1 MVSKNIKSLLSLI
14 AFFSGMSFLHSQV
27 ISVEPVFPKET
38 DTVTIIYDA
47 SLGNGALKGVTQV
60 YAHAGVITNLST
72 SGADWKHVVGTWGTA
87 DAKVKMTGL
96 GNNRWKM
103 RYHMKN
109 FYAQAGAFQAGE
121 TIQQMAFVF
130 RNQDGSLVG
139 RTSAGGDIFSPVY
152 SASSSLMLKITLP
165 ESKTTIGKNTD
176 IFKVVAWTSKSANIN
191 IYLDQTL
198 FRSLSSKD
206 SIQDYFTNFTAGS
219 HQIKVVATLGSETAS
234 DSVNFVVNPSVVQQ
248 TLPTGLEQGI
258 NYVNDST
265 VYLVLYAPYK
275 NYVYAIG
282 DFSNWQPDL
291 KYFMKYDASKACWW
305 TLIEGLKPGVEVGYQ
320 YLVDGTKRIADPF
333 SPLMLN
339 EWDDAYIS
347 PTVYPNLKPY
357 PKNKTSGWV
366 TVMQPG
372 AQGFSWSKVNF
383 QRPSKEKLVIYEC
396 LVRDFT
402 KAQNFKALQD
412 TLPYLKRLGITALQL
427 MPVTEFE
434 GNLSWGYNPASHM
447 ALDKY
452 YGNRNAF
459 KSLVNAC
466 HEQGIA
472 VIMDVVFNHAFSTAP
487 ICQLY
492 WDDAASAPTTNSPYA
507 NIVAKHPFNVGYDLN
522 HESSA
527 MRYYTKRILK
537 YLLEEYKVDGFRFD
551 LSKGFTQKNSG
562 NDAGAMS
569 AYDASRIAIWT
580 DYYNAVQSYSPGAY
594 HILEHFAD
602 NSEEVEL
609 SKKGMMLW
617 GNAVYNMT
625 EAAMGFSAN
634 SDFSWGLDYTKRGFE
649 PNGLVSYASSHDE
662 ERMAYQLVNYGN
674 SGSGYSTRSNPTFLE
689 RMGLMYSYLWLTPG
703 PKMMWQFDE
712 LGYDYSINHCV
723 NGTVNNACRLDNKPV
738 RWDYWTANA
747 NRKKL
752 YFINAML
759 IHLKTNYTDVN
770 KPSNYSLNASNKYKR
785 LQLNGSGFTTL
796 VYGSTDVAPQ
806 TVTPAFPFTGTWYD
820 YITGDSLVVTN
831 TNQTVSYKA
840 GEYHVWTSKRV
851 KNPFLNSNQSSI
863 DELEKNVISV
873 YPNPTNG
880 QIVFNWEGHGQGAVA
895 KFAMYDLTGK
905 KITERKNLEN
915 GETIDISEHN
925 RGIFIYEITLG
936 GTVERGKLILE

>member
-1 MVSKNIKSLLSLI
+1 MFVQKFKNIFIGVAMLLTFQKLQ
-14 AFFSGMSFLHSQV
+14 SQV
-27 ISVEPVFPKET
+27 LSVEPVFPKET

-47 SLGNGALKGVTQV
+47 SLGNAALKGVSQV
-60 YAHAGVITNLST
+60 YAHAGVITSLST

-87 DAKVKMTGL
+87 DAKVKMTAL

-109 FYAQAGAFQAGE
+109 FYAQAGAFQSGE
-121 TIQQMAFVF
+121 VILQMAFVF

-152 SASSSLMLKITLP
+152 SASSSLLLKITLP
-165 ESKTTIGKNTD
+165 ESKVTLGKSTD
-176 IFKVVAWTSKSANIN
+176 LFKVVAWTSKNANIDC
-191 IYLDQTL
+191 YLDGIL
-198 FRSLSSKD
+198 VRSLSSKD
-206 SIQDYFTNFTAGS
+206 SMQQLFTNFAVGS
-219 HQIKVVATLGSETAS
+219 HTIKMVANSGSESAS
-234 DSVNFVVNPSVVQQ
+234 DSVIYVVNPSVVQQ
-248 TLPTGLEQGI
+248 TMPTGLEQGI
-258 NYVNDST
+258 NYIGDT
-265 VYLVLYAPYK
+265 AAYLVLYAPYK

-291 KYFMKYDASKACWW
+291 KYFMNYDPSKACYWVK
-305 TLIEGLKPGVEVGYQ
+305 IEGLKPGVEVGYQ
-320 YLVDGTKRIADPF
+320 YLVDGVKRIADPF

-339 EWDDAYIS
+339 EWDDSYIPS
-347 PTVYPNLKPY
+347 AVYPNLKAY

-372 AQGFSWSKVNF
+372 EATFSWSKVNF

-402 KAQNFKALQD
+402 KAQSFKAIQD

-459 KSLVNAC
+459 KSLINAC

-492 WDDAASAPTTNSPYA
+492 WDDAASAPTSNSPYA

-527 MRYYTKRILK
+527 TKYYVKRILK

-562 NDAGAMS
+562 NDAGAMG

-625 EAAMGFSAN
+625 EAAMGYSAN
-634 SDFSWGLDYTKRGFE
+634 SDFGWGIDYSKRGFD
-649 PNGLVSYASSHDE
+649 PNNLVGYASSHDE
-662 ERMAYQLVNYGN
+662 ERMAYQLINFGN
-674 SGSGYSTRSNPTFLE
+674 SASGYSTRSNPTFLE
-689 RMGLMYSYLWLTPG
+689 RMAMMYSYLWLTPG
-703 PKMMWQFDE
+703 PKMIWQFDE
-712 LGYDYSINHCV
+712 LGYDYSINYCV
-723 NGTVNNACRLDNKPV
+723 NGTINNACRLDNKPV
-738 RWDYWTANA
+738 RWDYWTGNA
-747 NRKKL
+747 NRRKL
-752 YFINAML
+752 YFSNAMML
-759 IHLKTNYTDVN
+759 HLKNKYDDVS
-770 KPSNYSLNASNKYKR
+770 KPNSYNLSTSNKYKR
-785 LQLNGSGFTTL
+785 LQLNGAGFTTL
-796 VYGSTDVAPQ
+796 VYGSTDVSAQ
-806 TVTPAFPFTGTWYD
+806 TVYPGFPFTGTWYD
-820 YITGDSLVVTN
+820 YLKGDSLVVSDVN
-831 TNQTVSYKA
+831 MSMSYKA
-840 GEYHVWTSKRV
+840 GEFHVWTSKRLE
-851 KNPFLNSNQSSI
+851 NPFINTAISGI
-863 DELEKNVISV
+863 DNLAAANISV
-873 YPNPTNG
+873 YPNPTEGKIQVSWDIAVTDAKVEIYDIAGKQIQKVGILNG
-880 QIVFNWEGHGQGAVA
+880 GLIDFEGQKSG
-895 KFAMYDLTGK
+895 MYIYKVWLGDKVVSGK
-905 KITERKNLEN
+905 VVLR
-915 GETIDISEHN
+915 
-925 RGIFIYEITLG
+925 
-936 GTVERGKLILE
+936 

>member
-1 MVSKNIKSLLSLI
+1 MSVTKLKNIFVFAVLFLLSTSLK
-14 AFFSGMSFLHSQV
+14 SQV
-27 ISVEPVFPKET
+27 LTVEPVFPKET

-47 SLGNGALKGVTQV
+47 TLGNAALKGVGQV

-72 SGADWKHVVGTWGTA
+72 SSADWKHVVGTWGTA
-87 DAKVKMTGL
+87 DAKVKMTAL

-103 RYHMKN
+103 RYHLKN
-109 FYAQAGAFQAGE
+109 FYAQAGAFQANE
-121 TIQQMAFVF
+121 VIQQMAFVF

-139 RTSAGGDIFSPVY
+139 RTAAGGDIFTPVY

-165 ESKTTIGKNTD
+165 ESKTTIGKGTD
-176 IFKVVAWTSKSANIN
+176 LFKVVTWTSKNANIDC
-191 IYLDQTL
+191 YLDG
-198 FRSLSSKD
+198 SLVRGVVSKD
-206 SIQDYFTNFTAGS
+206 SLQEIFSNFSPGS
-219 HQIKVVATLGSETAS
+219 HTIKMLAKAGMEVAA
-234 DSVNFVVNPSVVQQ
+234 DSVYFVVNPAVVQQ
-248 TLPTGLEQGI
+248 TMPAGLEQGI

-275 NYVYAIG
+275 NFVYAIG

-291 KYFMKYDASKACWW
+291 KYFMKYDPSKACFW
-305 TLIEGLKPGVEVGYQ
+305 TKIEGLKPGFEVGYQ

-339 EWDDAYIS
+339 EWDDAYIPS
-347 PTVYPNLKPY
+347 AVYPNLKAY

-372 AQGFSWSKVNF
+372 EQAFSWSKVNF

-402 KAQNFKALQD
+402 KAQSFKALQD

-492 WDDAASAPTTNSPYA
+492 WDDTAFAPTANSPYA

-562 NDAGAMS
+562 SDAGAMS

-634 SDFSWGLDYTKRGFE
+634 SDFGWGIDYTKRGFE
-649 PNGLVSYASSHDE
+649 PNGLVGYASSHDE
-662 ERMAYQLVNYGN
+662 ERMAYQLINYGN
-674 SGSGYSTRSNPTFLE
+674 SASGYSTRSNPIFLE
-689 RMGLMYSYLWLTPG
+689 RMAMLYSYLWLTPG
-703 PKMMWQFDE
+703 PKMIWQFDE

-738 RWDYWTANA
+738 RWDYWTGNA

-752 YFINAML
+752 YYNNAML
-759 IHLKTNYTDVN
+759 LHLKNTYTDVN
-770 KPSNYSLNASNKYKR
+770 KPNSFNLSANNKYKR
-785 LQLNGSGFTTL
+785 LQLNGAGFSTL

-806 TVTPAFPFTGTWYD
+806 TVYPGFPFKGTWYD
-820 YITGDSLVVTN
+820 YLSGDSIVVSDVN
-831 TNQTVSYKA
+831 MSIGYKA

-851 KNPFLNSNQSSI
+851 ANPFLSKSTSSVLNI
-863 DELEKNVISV
+863 EELDLMV
-873 YPNPTNG
+873 YPNPTDGKMTIRWNAPFEKG
-880 QIVFNWEGHGQGAVA
+880 YLEI
-895 KFAMYDLTGK
+895 YDITGK
-905 KITERKNLEN
+905 MIKNVNISNGTMFDFEGQKPGVYVYKIR
-915 GETIDISEHN
+915 I
-925 RGIFIYEITLG
+925 
-936 GTVERGKLILE
+936 GTVSSNGKIVLR